1 MWGSASDVG
10 VSPTGRLLN
19 TERWAQSICVM
30 MTRDGGDSSG
40 VCVLYGG
47 GGLKWVT
54 DMMTSLSDWPW

>member
-19 TERWAQSICVM
+19 TERCAQSICVM
-30 MTRDGGDSSG
+30 MTRDGGDWSG

-47 GGLKWVT
+47 GAEVG
-54 DMMTSLSDWPW
+54 DRHDDIIE